1 MSDDAFH
8 EIQLNGKQLVFLFMA
23 ATVVSVVIFLCGVMV
38 GRGVRAERGG
48 ADAAAAE
55 TAAATSSPE
64 RGSPSPP
71 ETQTPG
77 PQASNQAQQLPAEA
91 PPTPPE
97 DSGDDVYSQMEKGDT
112 RDTLKTRGTGK
123 KPAPALQKLE
133 PVRQET
139 AQKTAPKAAPPP
151 VDPAPAKPTPA
162 KPAAKP
168 DQMPGAAGA
177 FAVQIAALKDRGEAD
192 AIARRLVGKGYQ
204 AYVLAPAGSRA
215 PVYKVQV
222 GRFKNRQD
230 AERTAARLKKEE
242 QFSPWVTR

>member
-55 TAAATSSPE
+55 TAAASSSPE
-64 RGSPSPP
+64 RVSPSPP
-71 ETQTPG
+71 DTQTPA
-77 PQASNQAQQLPAEA
+77 PQTSASNQAQQLPAEA
-91 PPTPPE
+91 PPTPAE

-112 RDTLKTRGTGK
+112 RDTLKTRDTVK
-123 KPAPALQKLE
+123 KPAPARQKPE

-139 AQKTAPKAAPPP
+139 AQKTAPAPVDSAPPK
-151 VDPAPAKPTPA
+151 PAPM

-168 DQMPGAAGA
+168 DQMPAAAGA
-177 FAVQIAALKDRGEAD
+177 YAVQIAALKDRGEAD

-204 AYVLAPAGSRA
+204 AYVLTPVGSRA
-215 PVYKVQV
+215 PMYKVQV
-222 GRFKNRQD
+222 GRFKSRQD